1 MESKLSDSI
10 DDKRMMQL
18 KVKMLDLQLQHA
30 EMEIE
35 KKNREITKMRLS
47 NFSYK
52 NSLSKRNYQTG
63 KRSSVKRTSGEKKM
77 TPSPSFEGLI
87 Q

>member
-1 MESKLSDSI
+1 
-10 DDKRMMQL
+10 MMQL

-35 KKNREITKMRLS
+35 KKNREITKLRLS
-47 NFSYK
+47 NSNHK
-52 NSLSKRNYQTG
+52 NCLSKRNYQTS
-63 KRSSVKRTSGEKKM
+63 KRSSIKRSSGDRKV
-77 TPSPSFEGLI
+77 TPSTSFEGLL